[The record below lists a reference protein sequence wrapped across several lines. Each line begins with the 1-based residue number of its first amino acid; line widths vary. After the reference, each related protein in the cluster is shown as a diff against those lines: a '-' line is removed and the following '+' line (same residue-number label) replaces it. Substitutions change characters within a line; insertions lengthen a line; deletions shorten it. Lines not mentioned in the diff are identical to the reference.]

1 MNDHL
6 RVLILEDSPDDA
18 DLMVLRLEEAGF
30 TPDWKRVQTQRD
42 FLAALTD
49 SPDLILADYHLPG
62 FTGVEALRLLNER
75 GLDIPFILVSG
86 KVGEDMAVEAMRNGA
101 ADYLLKDRLA
111 RLGEATCH
119 ALEQQELR
127 QEKQRLLA
135 SLQANEARFRSLIE
149 NISDMIVLV
158 NAEGRILYTSPA
170 AQKILGYSQAE
181 LLNQQAFVLIYP
193 EDLPT
198 TLDIFIKTLGQPNST
213 AAGELRILRKDG
225 VIRWVHVVGT
235 NLLDEP
241 NVRAIVS
248 VYRDITERKQAER
261 AIADSEE
268 RYRDLV
274 ENIHELICTHDLDGN
289 ILSVNRATDLL
300 GYTREEMLGRNLRDF
315 IAPDVREDFGHY
327 LALIQTRGVAKGLMK
342 VQAKSGE
349 LRLWEYHNTLR
360 TEGVERPIVR
370 GYAHDVTEQYRA
382 EQALRES
389 QAMLQTVLNTIPVRV
404 FWKDKAL
411 KYLGCNLPFAL
422 DAGAQSP
429 DELIG
434 KDDFQM
440 GWREQAEAYQ
450 ADDRLVIESGQSK
463 LGFEEPQTRPDGRQM
478 WLRTSKVPLRNGN
491 RDIRG
496 VLGTYEDI
504 TERKQAAQALQE
516 SEARYRSLFEN
527 SPVAVWEEDFS
538 DVKRYLDSLR
548 QGAVQ
553 DFREYFA
560 SHPEEV
566 TRCNLMIRVLDV
578 NETGVKIY
586 NAGDKKALLDYT
598 NRTIT
603 SGEQEH
609 NPEDFIAIA
618 EGRTANGWEGR
629 DSKPNGEALD
639 IKLTWSVVPGYE
651 ADYSRVVVTTEDIT
665 ERRWA
670 EEEIKKQLAE
680 LQRWHTATL
689 GREDRILNLKREI
702 NDLLVNAG
710 QLPRYPSAE

>member
-149 NISDMIVLV
+149 NISDVIVLV

-422 DAGAQSP
+422 DAGVQSP

-440 GWREQAEAYQ
+440 GWREQAEAYRK
-450 ADDRLVIESGQSK
+450 DDRLIIESGQSK
-463 LGFEEPQTRPDGRQM
+463 IGFEEPQTRPDGRQM

-504 TERKQAAQALQE
+504 TERRQAAQALQE

-629 DSKPNGEALD
+629 DTKPNGEALD
-639 IKLTWSVVPGYE
+639 IKLTWSVVPGHE

-710 QLPRYPSAE
+710 QPPRYPSAE